1 MKRSYSYHVAL
12 IKQFKY
18 EYVPG
23 LLKDILCKFEI
34 EFENYQRNYKMR
46 RKINNVAFLN
56 RE

>member
-18 EYVPG
+18 EHVLG

-56 RE
+56 HE

>member
-18 EYVPG
+18 EHVPG

>member
-1 MKRSYSYHVAL
+1 MKRIYSYHVAL
-12 IKQFKY
+12 IKQY
-18 EYVPG
+18 EHVPE